1 MNILVTGAKG
11 MVGTALC
18 NNLKNIRDGKNKTR
32 PALNI
37 EEIYE
42 YDLDSTPAELD
53 EYCRKA
59 NFVFN
64 LAGVN
69 RPKNPEAFQ
78 KGNVD
83 FTREVLESLRAARN
97 DCPVMLASSV
107 QAVCLNPYGES
118 KRQAEELVWEHGK
131 ETGARVLIY
140 RFPNLFGKWNR
151 PNYNSV
157 VATFCDHIAR
167 DLPIRVDDP
176 ATELTMAYI
185 DDVVEALLLGLLGRE
200 ERKNDFCVVKPEFRV
215 TLQQITDWLYRFQS
229 QSRTLVVPEMP
240 PESFQKRL
248 YATYLSYLPMEKAAY
263 MLKSKADERGSFT
276 EVLKPENGGQFSIN
290 VLKPGVTKGR
300 HWHNTKW
307 EIFIV
312 VSGQGLIRQRK
323 IGSNEIA
330 VFEVNGEKPEAV
342 YMLPGYTHEIQNRSE
357 TEELIL
363 VIWAN
368 EAFEPEHPDTFFE
381 EV

>member
-1 MNILVTGAKG
+1 MKIVVTGASGFVGRNLCERLKG
-11 MVGTALC
+11 M
-18 NNLKNIRDGKNKTR
+18 RDGKDRTHPEVVIK
-32 PALNI
+32 AVM
-37 EEIYE
+37 EC
-42 YDLDSTPAELD
+42 DLDTKEGQLREFCAQAD
-53 EYCRKA
+53 
-59 NFVFN
+59 FVFH

-118 KRQAEELVWEHGK
+118 KRQAEELVREHGK

-185 DDVVEALLLGLLGRE
+185 DDVVEALLLGLSGRE

-240 PESFQKRL
+240 TESFQKRL

-323 IGSNEIA
+323 IGSNEIV

-342 YMLPGYTHEIQNRSE
+342 YMLPGYTHEIQNQSE
-357 TEELIL
+357 TEELLL

>member
-11 MVGTALC
+11 MMGTALC